1 MDAKAEA
8 FAEEAI
14 RAVGRGDVPGAR
26 IAVVQAFDI
35 DHALGALVDAVH
47 LACAEIEED
56 GGVSTST
63 WNGLADAV
71 PSGVLL
77 AVVESSRT

>member
-1 MDAKAEA
+1 MNAKAEV

-14 RAVGRGDVPGAR
+14 RAVGRRDVPGAR
-26 IAVVQAFDI
+26 IAVAQAHDI

-56 GGVSTST
+56 GLVSTST

-71 PSGVLL
+71 PSASLV
-77 AVVESSRT
+77 AVVEASRT

>member
-1 MDAKAEA
+1 MEAKALA

-14 RAVGRGDVPGAR
+14 RAVGREDVAGAR
-26 IAVVQAFDI
+26 IAVIQAYDL
-35 DHALGALVDAVH
+35 DHGLAALVDAVH
-47 LACAEIEED
+47 LACAEIEEE

-71 PSGVLL
+71 ASDSLV

>member
-1 MDAKAEA
+1 MEAKAMA

-14 RAVGRGDVPGAR
+14 RAVGRHDVAGAR
-26 IAVVQAFDI
+26 IAVIQAYDL
-35 DHALGALVDAVH
+35 DHSVGALVDAVH

-71 PSGVLL
+71 SSDALV

>member
-1 MDAKAEA
+1 MQAKAET

-14 RAVGRGDVPGAR
+14 RAVGRHDVAGAR
-26 IAVVQAFDI
+26 IAVAQAYDL

-47 LACAEIEED
+47 LACAEIEEE
-56 GGVSTST
+56 GEVSIST

-71 PSGVLL
+71 PSATLV
-77 AVVESSRT
+77 AVVESSRG

>member
-14 RAVGRGDVPGAR
+14 RAVGRRDVAGAR
-26 IAVVQAFDI
+26 IAVTQAYDL
-35 DHALGALVDAVH
+35 DHALSALFDAVH
-47 LACAEIEED
+47 LACAEIEEE

-71 PSGVLL
+71 PTPSLL
-77 AVVESSRT
+77 AVVEASRS